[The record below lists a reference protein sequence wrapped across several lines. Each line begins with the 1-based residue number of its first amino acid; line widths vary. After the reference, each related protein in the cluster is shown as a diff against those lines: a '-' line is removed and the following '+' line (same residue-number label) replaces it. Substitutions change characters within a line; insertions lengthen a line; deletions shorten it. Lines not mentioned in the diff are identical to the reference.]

1 MQPLLVL
8 LSGRWNRRHLQ
19 DKEKKEVKKKK
30 KKKKKFKSRT
40 RFKNMRRHQ
49 MLHVKVVL
57 V

>member
-30 KKKKKFKSRT
+30 KKKKIQI
-40 RFKNMRRHQ
+40 KNTI
-49 MLHVKVVL
+49 
-57 V
+57 